1 MKMTDTRKKSDD
13 MALDSLF
20 EAARDAV
27 PEPTQDFMARL
38 AADADAEAPNFEWA
52 APTVAAPS
60 FFTRASRWIT
70 ATGLGGSAALG
81 VWIGVASTDLL
92 NELIYVDAAA
102 DDLTLSDFL
111 PAADLA
117 SLAEIGADG

>member
-1 MKMTDTRKKSDD
+1 MKMTDTRKTSDD
-13 MALDSLF
+13 MALEWMF
-20 EAARDAV
+20 EAAREAA
-27 PEPTQDFMARL
+27 PEPTEDFMARL
-38 AADADAEAPNFEWA
+38 AADADAETPNFEWA

-60 FFTRASRWIT
+60 FIKRASRWLT
-70 ATGLGGSAALG
+70 AAGLGGSVALG

-92 NELIYVDAAA
+92 NDLIYFDAGA
-102 DDLTLSDFL
+102 DDLMISDFL